1 MRKKIQ
7 FTDGYEMI
15 PGTFYG
21 IGQNYAKHAAE
32 MGSQVSPDPTVFIKP
47 PSSLLNDGD
56 IIVLPEISE
65 NIHHEVELVVVIGK
79 DCDNIQASEAI
90 EVIAGY
96 GVGIDV
102 TLRDIQNKAKSE
114 GKPWA
119 IAKGFRT
126 SAPISKIIP
135 ASQFESIPY
144 FELEMWVNEVL
155 KQSGSTKDME
165 RSVGELVAF
174 LSNIFGLRAGDI
186 IFTGTPEGVG
196 QILSGD
202 KLRAR
207 LGQFVE
213 LNVTAL

>member
-56 IIVLPEISE
+56 IIVLPEIS
-65 NIHHEVELVVVIGK
+65 
-79 DCDNIQASEAI
+79 